1 MIPTATAPAVKGA
14 AHSHCILGMFVAAV
28 IVLAMCAAA
37 EAQERA
43 AADDRDRAGETL
55 PPILVTARKAEEDP
69 FVVPHF
75 VSVIPRQEIEE
86 RIPWTTP
93 DLLDRSAGVL
103 VQKTNLGGGSIF
115 LRGLT
120 GKHILLLVDGVRM
133 NNSLYR
139 YGPHQYLNTIDPNII
154 ERIEIVRGPMSV
166 LYGSDAMGGTINVIT
181 RKPALP
187 GDRSPSYGGLLS
199 GAYGSAAR
207 QRSGRVEFEAGVR
220 TSGILAGATYRGFS
234 DLVGGRGVGVQ
245 DPTGYEEAD
254 ADAKMTLM
262 DSGDHRLWAATQFTR
277 QFDVPKTSEVTLDKK
292 IKYNYEPQ
300 LRSLSY
306 IRYEGGRLVGQ
317 WPDFVGISLSYQ
329 VQEEGEE
336 VIKDDP
342 TLETKERNGARTLGA
357 GVHLRSSLGFLGL
370 LSYGA
375 EFSQDWIA
383 SSKTEFN
390 RAAGTSR
397 AVRSAFPDDAVYRS
411 VGVYLQEEVGLLDRI
426 TVVAGGRYSYVR
438 THGTLVDP
446 ASGAENALS
455 LETDNISGMG
465 QLRVEIV
472 PWLCGVLSVAQ
483 AFRAP
488 NMEDFFGKVDFTEE
502 IPNTDL
508 DPERSLNYEAGLK
521 AAHPWFSA
529 DLFYFLSEY
538 RDLITRTEVGFEDT
552 NGNGAQDQ
560 DEHSIFQRINVGKAR
575 MQGVE
580 CDVRIRLPSSFT
592 LFGTY
597 SWMRGTNRITGEPLR
612 RIPPMQGTVGIR
624 YQPNDRYWVEG
635 WALFAARQDRLSPED
650 LKDKRIPE
658 GGTPGYEVFNLAGGY
673 ALRNGLDVTLVLENL
688 GNEKYKT
695 HGSGIYEP
703 GTNVMI
709 GCRYR
714 F

>member
-1 MIPTATAPAVKGA
+1 MKM
-14 AHSHCILGMFVAAV
+14 LVAAA
-28 IVLAMCAAA
+28 IMLALCAAA

-43 AADDRDRAGETL
+43 GAGAQDRDRAGETL

-120 GKHILLLVDGVRM
+120 GKHILLLVDGIRM

-181 RKPALP
+181 RKPGLP
-187 GDRSPSYGGLLS
+187 TDRGPSYGGLLS
-199 GAYGSAAR
+199 GTYGSAAR
-207 QRSGRVEFEAGVR
+207 ERSGRVEFETGVR
-220 TSGILAGATYRGFS
+220 ASGVLGGTTYKGFS

-245 DPTGYEEAD
+245 KPTGYEEVD
-254 ADAKMTLM
+254 ADAKMTLIG
-262 DSGDHRLWAATQFTR
+262 SGDHRLWAATQFTR
-277 QFDVPKTSEVTLDKK
+277 QFDVPKTSEVTLDNK

-300 LRSLSY
+300 VRSLSY
-306 IRYEGGRLVGQ
+306 LQYEGRRLVAH
-317 WPDFVGISLSYQ
+317 WPDFVRVSLSYQ

-342 TLETKERNGARTLGA
+342 SLETKERNGARTLGS
-357 GVHLRSSLGFLGL
+357 GVHLRSSLGPLGL

-390 RAAGTSR
+390 RATGTSR
-397 AVRSAFPDDAVYRS
+397 PVRSAFPDDAVYRS
-411 VGVYLQEEVGLLDRI
+411 VGVYVQEEVGLLDRV

-438 THGTLVDP
+438 THGTLLDP

-455 LETDNISGMG
+455 LETDNLSGMG

-472 PWLCGVLSVAQ
+472 PWLCGVLSIAQ

-488 NMEDFFGKVDFTEE
+488 NMEDFFGKVDFNEE

-508 DPERSLNYEAGLK
+508 NPERSLNYEAGLK
-521 AAHPWFSA
+521 AQHQRFSA
-529 DLFYFLSEY
+529 NLFYFLSEY
-538 RDLITRTEVGFEDT
+538 RDLISRTEVGFEDK
-552 NGNGAQDQ
+552 NGNSAQDP
-560 DEHSIFQRINVGKAR
+560 DEHSIFQRTNVGRAR
-575 MQGVE
+575 LQGVE
-580 CDVRIRLPSSFT
+580 FDFRVRLPSSFT

-612 RIPPMQGTVGIR
+612 RVPPMQGTVGIR
-624 YQPNDRYWVEG
+624 YQPTDRYWVEG
-635 WALFAARQDRLSPED
+635 WALLAARQDRLSPED

-658 GGTPGYEVFNLAGGY
+658 GGTPGYEVFNLAGGL
-673 ALRNGLDVTLVLENL
+673 ALREGLDLTLVLENL

-703 GTNVMI
+703 GTNIMI